1 MKLLVCGGMG
11 FIGST
16 FIRNHL
22 SKNPSDQIVNLDN
35 LTTGSNVKNLEKID
49 ETNYQFIN
57 DDIKNHETVNKI
69 TNDVDVIVNFAAETH
84 VDRSISNPKQFLET
98 NILGTYTLLE
108 AAKKHETLFVHI
120 STDEI
125 YGDAAN
131 QDSFNEKSI
140 LKPSNPYSASKAAA
154 DHLVNSYAR
163 TYGIKCII
171 TRCTNNFGPYQF
183 PEKLIPKTII
193 RAQKNLKVPLYGDG
207 NQIRDFT
214 HVSDIAE
221 SVVLSIEKNSTNGK
235 FFNSGTGKPTTI
247 NDIVKYVFENIEQ
260 VSEEQIDLKKLN
272 NVLEITKLKE
282 FVNNLPEGIDT
293 NVGEEGIKVSGGQK
307 QRISIARALIRKPEL
322 LILDDCLSAVDVI
335 TEKHILGRLKKEVDD
350 RSSLVVSHRIST
362 IRDADLI
369 LVIDEGQF
377 VERGTHAELIKKGGL
392 YYEMDRKQE
401 SS

>member
-11 FIGST
+11 FIGSA

-69 TNDVDVIVNFAAETH
+69 TNDTDVIVNFAAETH

-154 DHLVNSYAR
+154 DHLVSSYAR
-163 TYGIKCII
+163 TYGTKCII
-171 TRCTNNFGPYQF
+171 TRCTNNFGPFQF

-207 NQIRDFT
+207 NQIRSWIYVLD
-214 HVSDIAE
+214 HVSAIE
-221 SVVLSIEKNSTNGK
+221 SLITKGDPGEVYNITSWNEISNKTIVGKILSIMGK
-235 FFNSGTGKPTTI
+235 SN
-247 NDIVKYVFENIEQ
+247 
-260 VSEEQIDLKKLN
+260 
-272 NVLEITKLKE
+272 
-282 FVNNLPEGIDT
+282 
-293 NVGEEGIKVSGGQK
+293 
-307 QRISIARALIRKPEL
+307 
-322 LILDDCLSAVDVI
+322 
-335 TEKHILGRLKKEVDD
+335 
-350 RSSLVVSHRIST
+350 
-362 IRDADLI
+362 DLI
-369 LVIDEGQF
+369 EYVGDRPGHDKRYSIDSSKIQNEIGWKPAYDF
-377 VERGTHAELIKKGGL
+377 DNAIKQTVDWYLKNKDWWEPL
-392 YYEMDRKQE
+392 ADEKMLHPQPWTL
-401 SS
+401 SW

>member
-11 FIGST
+11 FIGSA

-22 SKNPSDQIVNLDN
+22 NKNPNDQIVNLDN

-49 ETNYQFIN
+49 ESNYQFIN
-57 DDIKNHETVNKI
+57 GDIKNHETVNKI
-69 TNDVDVIVNFAAETH
+69 TNDIDVIVNFAAETH

-154 DHLVNSYAR
+154 DHLVSSYAR

-171 TRCTNNFGPYQF
+171 TRCTNNFGPFQF

-193 RAQKNLKVPLYGDG
+193 RAEKNLKVPLYGDG
-207 NQIRDFT
+207 NQIRSWIYVLD
-214 HVSDIAE
+214 HVSAIE
-221 SVVLSIEKNSTNGK
+221 SLITKGDPGEAYNITSWNEISNKTIVGKILSIMGK
-235 FFNSGTGKPTTI
+235 SN
-247 NDIVKYVFENIEQ
+247 
-260 VSEEQIDLKKLN
+260 
-272 NVLEITKLKE
+272 
-282 FVNNLPEGIDT
+282 
-293 NVGEEGIKVSGGQK
+293 
-307 QRISIARALIRKPEL
+307 
-322 LILDDCLSAVDVI
+322 
-335 TEKHILGRLKKEVDD
+335 
-350 RSSLVVSHRIST
+350 
-362 IRDADLI
+362 DLI
-369 LVIDEGQF
+369 EYVGDRPGHDKRYSIDSSKIQNEIGWKPAYDF
-377 VERGTHAELIKKGGL
+377 DNAIKQTVDWYLKNKDWWEPL
-392 YYEMDRKQE
+392 ADEKMLHPQPWTL
-401 SS
+401 SW

>member
-11 FIGST
+11 FIGSA

-22 SKNPSDQIVNLDN
+22 SKNPKDEIINLDN

-49 ETNYQFIN
+49 ESNYQFIN
-57 DDIKNHETVNKI
+57 GDIKNHEAVNKI
-69 TNDVDVIVNFAAETH
+69 TNDIDVIVNFAAETH

-154 DHLVNSYAR
+154 DHLVGSYAR
-163 TYGIKCII
+163 TYGAKCII

-207 NQIRDFT
+207 NQIRSWIYVLD
-214 HVSDIAE
+214 HVSA
-221 SVVLSIEKNSTNGK
+221 
-235 FFNSGTGKPTTI
+235 
-247 NDIVKYVFENIEQ
+247 
-260 VSEEQIDLKKLN
+260 IDSL
-272 NVLEITKLKE
+272 ITK
-282 FVNNLPEGIDT
+282 
-293 NVGEEGIKVSGGQK
+293 GELGEIYNITSWNE
-307 QRISIARALIRKPEL
+307 ISNRTI
-322 LILDDCLSAVDVI
+322 V
-335 TEKHILGRLKKEVDD
+335 EKILGLMEKPNDMIEHVGDRPGHDKRYSIDSSKIQNEIGWKPAYDFDNAIKQTVDWYLKNKDWWEPLADEKM
-350 RSSLVVSHRIST
+350 LHPQPWTISW
-362 IRDADLI
+362 
-369 LVIDEGQF
+369 
-377 VERGTHAELIKKGGL
+377 
-392 YYEMDRKQE
+392 
-401 SS
+401 

>member
-11 FIGST
+11 FIGSA

-22 SKNPSDQIVNLDN
+22 NKNPNDQIVNLDN

-49 ETNYQFIN
+49 ESNYQFIN
-57 DDIKNHETVNKI
+57 GDIKNHETVNKI
-69 TNDVDVIVNFAAETH
+69 TNDTDVIVNFAAETH

-125 YGDAAN
+125 YGDATN

-154 DHLVNSYAR
+154 DHLVSSYAR

-171 TRCTNNFGPYQF
+171 TRCTNNFGPFQF

-207 NQIRDFT
+207 NQIRSWIYVLD
-214 HVSDIAE
+214 HVSA
-221 SVVLSIEKNSTNGK
+221 
-235 FFNSGTGKPTTI
+235 
-247 NDIVKYVFENIEQ
+247 
-260 VSEEQIDLKKLN
+260 IDSL
-272 NVLEITKLKE
+272 ITKGELGEIYNITSWNEISNRTIVEKILSLMEKPNAMIEYVGDRPGHDKRYSIDSSKIQNEIGWKPAYDFDNAIKQTVDWYLKNKDWWE
-282 FVNNLPEGIDT
+282 PLADEKMLHPQPWT
-293 NVGEEGIKVSGGQK
+293 
-307 QRISIARALIRKPEL
+307 ISW
-322 LILDDCLSAVDVI
+322 
-335 TEKHILGRLKKEVDD
+335 
-350 RSSLVVSHRIST
+350 
-362 IRDADLI
+362 
-369 LVIDEGQF
+369 
-377 VERGTHAELIKKGGL
+377 
-392 YYEMDRKQE
+392 
-401 SS
+401 

>member
-11 FIGST
+11 FIGSA

-22 SKNPSDQIVNLDN
+22 SKNPKDEIINLDN

-49 ETNYQFIN
+49 ESNYQFIN
-57 DDIKNHETVNKI
+57 GDIKNHEAVNKI
-69 TNDVDVIVNFAAETH
+69 TNDIDVIVNFAAETH

-154 DHLVNSYAR
+154 DHLVSSYAR
-163 TYGIKCII
+163 TYGAKCII
-171 TRCTNNFGPYQF
+171 TRCTNNFGPFQF

-207 NQIRDFT
+207 NQIRSWIYVLD
-214 HVSDIAE
+214 HVSAIE
-221 SVVLSIEKNSTNGK
+221 SL
-235 FFNSGTGKPTTI
+235 
-247 NDIVKYVFENIEQ
+247 
-260 VSEEQIDLKKLN
+260 
-272 NVLEITKLKE
+272 ITKGALGEIYNITSWNEISNRTIVEKILSLMEKPNAMIEYVGDRPGHDKRYSIDSSKIQNEIGWKPAYDFDNAIKQTVDWYLKNKDWWE
-282 FVNNLPEGIDT
+282 PLADEKMLHPQPWT
-293 NVGEEGIKVSGGQK
+293 
-307 QRISIARALIRKPEL
+307 
-322 LILDDCLSAVDVI
+322 LSW
-335 TEKHILGRLKKEVDD
+335 
-350 RSSLVVSHRIST
+350 
-362 IRDADLI
+362 
-369 LVIDEGQF
+369 
-377 VERGTHAELIKKGGL
+377 
-392 YYEMDRKQE
+392 
-401 SS
+401 

>member
-11 FIGST
+11 FIGSA

-22 SKNPSDQIVNLDN
+22 SKNPNDQIVNLDN

-108 AAKKHETLFVHI
+108 AAKKRETLFVHV

-125 YGDAAN
+125 YGDAVN
-131 QDSFNEKSI
+131 QDSFSEKSI

-154 DHLVNSYAR
+154 DHLVSSYAR

-171 TRCTNNFGPYQF
+171 TRCTNNFGPFQF

-207 NQIRDFT
+207 NQIRSWIYVLD
-214 HVSDIAE
+214 HVSAIE
-221 SVVLSIEKNSTNGK
+221 SL
-235 FFNSGTGKPTTI
+235 
-247 NDIVKYVFENIEQ
+247 
-260 VSEEQIDLKKLN
+260 
-272 NVLEITKLKE
+272 ITKGELGEIYNITSWSEISNKTIVEKILSLMEKPNTMIEYVGDRPGHDKRYSIDSSKIQNEIGWKPAYDFDNAIKQTVDWYLKNKDWWE
-282 FVNNLPEGIDT
+282 TLADEKMLHPQPWT
-293 NVGEEGIKVSGGQK
+293 
-307 QRISIARALIRKPEL
+307 ISW
-322 LILDDCLSAVDVI
+322 
-335 TEKHILGRLKKEVDD
+335 
-350 RSSLVVSHRIST
+350 
-362 IRDADLI
+362 
-369 LVIDEGQF
+369 
-377 VERGTHAELIKKGGL
+377 
-392 YYEMDRKQE
+392 
-401 SS
+401 

>member
-49 ETNYQFIN
+49 ESNYQFIN

-69 TNDVDVIVNFAAETH
+69 TNDIDVIVNFAAETH

-154 DHLVNSYAR
+154 DHLVSSYVR
-163 TYGIKCII
+163 TYGTKCII
-171 TRCTNNFGPYQF
+171 TRCTNNFGPFQF

-207 NQIRDFT
+207 NQIRSWIYVLD
-214 HVSDIAE
+214 HVSA
-221 SVVLSIEKNSTNGK
+221 
-235 FFNSGTGKPTTI
+235 
-247 NDIVKYVFENIEQ
+247 
-260 VSEEQIDLKKLN
+260 IDSL
-272 NVLEITKLKE
+272 ITKGELGEIYNITSWNESSNRMIVEKILGLKE
-282 FVNNLPEGIDT
+282 KPKDMSEHVGDRPGHDKRYSIDSSKIQ
-293 NVGEEGIKVSGGQK
+293 NEIGWKPAYDFDNAIKQK
-307 QRISIARALIRKPEL
+307 SSYEFDFHLH
-322 LILDDCLSAVDVI
+322 I
-335 TEKHILGRLKKEVDD
+335 TEP
-350 RSSLVVSHRIST
+350 
-362 IRDADLI
+362 
-369 LVIDEGQF
+369 
-377 VERGTHAELIKKGGL
+377 
-392 YYEMDRKQE
+392 
-401 SS
+401 

>member
-11 FIGST
+11 FIGSA

-22 SKNPSDQIVNLDN
+22 NKNPNDQIVNLDN

-49 ETNYQFIN
+49 ESNYQFIN
-57 DDIKNHETVNKI
+57 GDIKNHETVNKI
-69 TNDVDVIVNFAAETH
+69 TNDIDVIVNFAAETH

-154 DHLVNSYAR
+154 DHLVSSYVR
-163 TYGIKCII
+163 TYGTKCII
-171 TRCTNNFGPYQF
+171 TRCTNNFGPFQF

-207 NQIRDFT
+207 NQIRSWIYVLD
-214 HVSDIAE
+214 HVSA
-221 SVVLSIEKNSTNGK
+221 
-235 FFNSGTGKPTTI
+235 
-247 NDIVKYVFENIEQ
+247 
-260 VSEEQIDLKKLN
+260 IDSL
-272 NVLEITKLKE
+272 ITK
-282 FVNNLPEGIDT
+282 
-293 NVGEEGIKVSGGQK
+293 GELGEIYNITSWNE
-307 QRISIARALIRKPEL
+307 ISNRTI
-322 LILDDCLSAVDVI
+322 V
-335 TEKHILGRLKKEVDD
+335 EKILGLMEKPNDMIEHVGDRPGHDKRYSIDSSKIQNEIGWKPAYDFDNAIKQTVDWYLKNKDWWEPLADEKM
-350 RSSLVVSHRIST
+350 LHPQPWTISW
-362 IRDADLI
+362 
-369 LVIDEGQF
+369 
-377 VERGTHAELIKKGGL
+377 
-392 YYEMDRKQE
+392 
-401 SS
+401 

>member
-11 FIGST
+11 FIGSA

-22 SKNPSDQIVNLDN
+22 SKNPNDQIVNLDN

-49 ETNYQFIN
+49 ESNYQFIN

-69 TNDVDVIVNFAAETH
+69 TNDTDVIVNFAAETH

-154 DHLVNSYAR
+154 DHLVSSYAR
-163 TYGIKCII
+163 TYETKCII
-171 TRCTNNFGPYQF
+171 TRCTNNFGPFQF

-193 RAQKNLKVPLYGDG
+193 RAEKNLNVPLYGDG
-207 NQIRDFT
+207 NQIRSWIYVLD
-214 HVSDIAE
+214 HVSAIE
-221 SVVLSIEKNSTNGK
+221 SLITKGEPGETYNITSWNEISNKIIVGKILSIMGK
-235 FFNSGTGKPTTI
+235 SN
-247 NDIVKYVFENIEQ
+247 
-260 VSEEQIDLKKLN
+260 
-272 NVLEITKLKE
+272 
-282 FVNNLPEGIDT
+282 
-293 NVGEEGIKVSGGQK
+293 
-307 QRISIARALIRKPEL
+307 
-322 LILDDCLSAVDVI
+322 
-335 TEKHILGRLKKEVDD
+335 
-350 RSSLVVSHRIST
+350 
-362 IRDADLI
+362 DLI
-369 LVIDEGQF
+369 EYVGDRPGHDKRYSIDSSKIQNEIGWKPAYDF
-377 VERGTHAELIKKGGL
+377 DNAIKQTVDWYLKNK
-392 YYEMDRKQE
+392 DWWE
-401 SS
+401 SLANEKMLHPQPWTLSW